1 MTDNSR
7 LIGPFS
13 ISTGNGASGWDG
25 VVRATNI
32 YSLHT
37 HTTVILKIMFIN
49 YV

>member
-13 ISTGNGASGWDG
+13 ISTGNGASGRDG

-32 YSLHT
+32 YFLHT
-37 HTTVILKIMFIN
+37 HTHNRHFKD
-49 YV
+49 YVH